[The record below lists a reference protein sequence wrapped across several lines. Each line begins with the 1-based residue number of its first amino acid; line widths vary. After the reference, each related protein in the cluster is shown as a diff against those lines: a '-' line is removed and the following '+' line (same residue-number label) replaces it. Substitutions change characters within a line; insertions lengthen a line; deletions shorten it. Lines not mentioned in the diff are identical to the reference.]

1 MSYSRWS
8 TSFWYTYRT
17 DEGTDAKEDQHFQI
31 CDVTRSQSF
40 SYPELKKDIDECLD
54 RVKVEWMQEKEHKLL
69 SNTVRDEKGRLKFE
83 YNDITV
89 KPVILE
95 QHLLD
100 ELKGYMLQFIE
111 ACEEDDLIRLAA
123 HPRESCVA
131 YQEGMIGCPECYD
144 EELPIVP
151 YDELIAAIKHE
162 CFGESWDWNEDRM
175 RARLKEI
182 LELFISEA
190 KL

>member
-69 SNTVRDEKGRLKFE
+69 SNTVRDKKGRLKFE

-111 ACEEDDLIRLAA
+111 DCEHDDFVRLAA

-131 YQEGMIGCPECYD
+131 YNEGGIGCEECYD
-144 EELPIVP
+144 EELEIPSL
-151 YDELIAAIKHE
+151 YDDLIAAIKDE
-162 CFGESWDWNEDRM
+162 CFHEENDWNEDRM

-182 LELFISEA
+182 LE
-190 KL
+190 K